1 MSSSRVHEP
10 QRNVGTCAHWLTTAM
25 LCLALLATGC
35 ATTEMAAVK
44 PASSGFL
51 GNDYALLTPG
61 ETAKGQAGLRYFN
74 PAAQWRQ
81 YNKIMI
87 EPVTF
92 WGDEASKVAPSD
104 QQALST
110 YFNGALEK
118 ALSEKFQIVT
128 APGPGVMRLQVAITD
143 AEAATPGLRTV
154 SLVVPQARLLST
166 VGTLATGEQVFAG
179 SLQAEAK
186 VRDAATGQLLTAAV
200 ARGVGGGSV
209 KAAAQWQWGDV
220 QNAMDLFARRMATS
234 LYALTTGAA
243 TPADLPL
250 PD

>member
-1 MSSSRVHEP
+1 
-10 QRNVGTCAHWLTTAM
+10 
-25 LCLALLATGC
+25 LAAGY

-44 PASSGFL
+44 PMSSGFL
-51 GNDYALLTPG
+51 GKDYALLTPG

-81 YNKIMI
+81 YSKIII

-92 WGDEASKVAPSD
+92 WGDETSKVPPSD
-104 QQALST
+104 QQALTT

-118 ALSEKFQIVT
+118 EFGQKFPLVAT
-128 APGPGVMRLQVAITD
+128 PGPGVMKLQVAITD

-154 SLVVPQARLLST
+154 SLIVPQARLLST
-166 VGTLATGEQVFAG
+166 VGSLATGKQVFAG

-186 VRDAATGQLLTAAV
+186 LRDAATGQLLAALV
-200 ARGVGGGSV
+200 ARGAGGGSV
-209 KAAAQWQWGDV
+209 KAAAQWEWGDAE
-220 QNAMDLFARRMATS
+220 NAMDLFARRMARGLS
-234 LYALTTGAA
+234 ALTTGAA

>member
-1 MSSSRVHEP
+1 MISPSIHASGGQVS
-10 QRNVGTCAHWLTTAM
+10 TCSGRLAIAA
-25 LCLALLATGC
+25 LCLALIVASC
-35 ATTEMAAVK
+35 ATTQMAEVK
-44 PASSGFL
+44 PESSGFL

-61 ETAKGQAGLRYFN
+61 ETAKGQVGLRYFN
-74 PAAQWRQ
+74 PAAQWRR
-81 YNKIMI
+81 YNKVMI

-92 WGDEASKVAPSD
+92 WGDEASKVTPSD

-118 ALSEKFQIVT
+118 ALSEKFEIVT

-166 VGTLATGEQVFAG
+166 VGSLATGEQVLAG

-220 QNAMDLFARRMATS
+220 QNAMDLFARRMAKG
-234 LYALTTGAA
+234 LHALTTGAA

>member
-1 MSSSRVHEP
+1 
-10 QRNVGTCAHWLTTAM
+10 M

-35 ATTEMAAVK
+35 ATTEIATVK
-44 PASSGFL
+44 PASSSFL

-110 YFNGALEK
+110 YFKGALEK
-118 ALSEKFQIVT
+118 ELDQKFQIVT
-128 APGPGVMRLQVAITD
+128 TPGPGVMRLHVAVTD

-154 SLVVPQARLLST
+154 SLV
-166 VGTLATGEQVFAG
+166 
-179 SLQAEAK
+179 
-186 VRDAATGQLLTAAV
+186 
-200 ARGVGGGSV
+200 
-209 KAAAQWQWGDV
+209 
-220 QNAMDLFARRMATS
+220 
-234 LYALTTGAA
+234 
-243 TPADLPL
+243 LP
-250 PD
+250 